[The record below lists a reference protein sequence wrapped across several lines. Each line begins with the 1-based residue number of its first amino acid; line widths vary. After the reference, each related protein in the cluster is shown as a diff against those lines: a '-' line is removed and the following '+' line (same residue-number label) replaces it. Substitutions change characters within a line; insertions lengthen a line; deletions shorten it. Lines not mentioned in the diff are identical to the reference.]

1 MFGSAI
7 LDVAIGMIFLYLL
20 LSLICSAVNEMIEAW
35 LKNRSND
42 LEHGVFRLLADSNSQ
57 LPTYWRNVWDRLRG
71 ALHLREKPTAV
82 HQPTAGLAS
91 RLYGH
96 GLVRCLYPD
105 SHNLPAY
112 IPAGTFAL
120 ALMDLLAPVYGAS
133 GATQSS
139 GRTAPGAD
147 DFYHAVQ
154 NSIMPEELRQALLT
168 LCQAAGNDAVQIRL
182 NIENWYNSAME
193 RVSGW
198 YKRRTQ
204 ITILVLGLA
213 VAVFV
218 NADTLAMM
226 KSLWTN
232 TSLRTALANTA
243 AAQGSLVAPQSIL
256 DSFQKAGLPIGWTAV
271 PSARDSVSL
280 VLAHGLGWLLTAFAV
295 SLGAPFWFD
304 LLNKFVVV
312 RSTVKPQEKTSIE
325 ASKD

>member
-7 LDVAIGMIFLYLL
+7 LDVAIGMVFLYLL

-42 LEHGVFRLLADSNSQ
+42 LEHGIFRLLADSDAR
-57 LPTYWRNVWDRLRG
+57 LPAYWRNVWDRVLGTLHMRG
-71 ALHLREKPTAV
+71 KPAAV

-96 GLVRCLYPD
+96 GLIRCLYPD
-105 SHNLPAY
+105 EQNLPAY

-139 GRTAPGAD
+139 GRATPSAE
-147 DFYHAVQ
+147 DFYRAVQ
-154 NSIMPEELRQALLT
+154 NSVMPEEVRQALLT

-204 ITILVLGLA
+204 ISILILGLV

-218 NADTLAMM
+218 NADTLAMI

-243 AAQGSLVAPQSIL
+243 AAPGSSITPQSTL
-256 DSFQKAGLPIGWTAV
+256 DTLQALGLPIGWPAA
-271 PSARDSVSL
+271 PLLRDSLSLLLAHALAGCLPHSQCHSAR
-280 VLAHGLGWLLTAFAV
+280 
-295 SLGAPFWFD
+295 
-304 LLNKFVVV
+304 
-312 RSTVKPQEKTSIE
+312 RSGSIC
-325 ASKD
+325 

>member
-7 LDVAIGMIFLYLL
+7 LDVAIGMVFLYLL
-20 LSLICSAVNEMIEAW
+20 LSLLCSAVNEMIEAW

-57 LPTYWRNVWDRLRG
+57 LPTYWQNVWDRLRG
-71 ALHLREKPTAV
+71 TFHLREKPAAV
-82 HQPTAGLAS
+82 HQPTPGLAS

-105 SHNLPAY
+105 NHNLPAY

-120 ALMDLLAPVYGAS
+120 ALMDLLAPVFGAS

-139 GRTAPGAD
+139 GRTTPSAE
-147 DFYHAVQ
+147 DFYHAVE
-154 NSIMPEELRQALLT
+154 NSVMPDEVRQALLT

-204 ITILVLGLA
+204 ITILVLGLV

-243 AAQGSLVAPQSIL
+243 AAPGTSISPQSTL
-256 DSFQKAGLPIGWTAV
+256 DTLQALGLPIGWTAA
-271 PSARDSVSL
+271 PSPRDTMNL
-280 VLAHGLGWLLTAFAV
+280 FLAHGLGWLLTAFAV

-312 RSTVKPQEKTSIE
+312 RSTVKPQEKSSIE

>member
-35 LKNRSND
+35 LNNRSND
-42 LEHGVFRLLADSNSQ
+42 LEHGVFRLLADSDSQ
-57 LPTYWRNVWDRLRG
+57 LPTYWGNLWNRLRG
-71 ALHLREKPTAV
+71 ALHLREKPAEV
-82 HQPTAGLAS
+82 HQPTSGLAS

-96 GLVRCLYPD
+96 GLVRCLYPN

-133 GATQSS
+133 GATKSS
-139 GRTAPGAD
+139 GGMTPSAD
-147 DFYHAVQ
+147 DFYRAVQ
-154 NSIMPEELRQALLT
+154 NSVMPDEVRQALLT

-182 NIENWYNSAME
+182 NIEDWYNSAME

-204 ITILVLGLA
+204 ITILVLGLV

-218 NADTLAMM
+218 NADTLAMV

-232 TSLRTALANTA
+232 SSLRTALANA
-243 AAQGSLVAPQSIL
+243 AAAPGTSVTPKSTL
-256 DSFQKAGLPIGWTAV
+256 DTLQTLGLPIGWTAA
-271 PSARDSVSL
+271 PAPRDSLSL

-312 RSTVKPQEKTSIE
+312 RSTVKPQEKSPIE